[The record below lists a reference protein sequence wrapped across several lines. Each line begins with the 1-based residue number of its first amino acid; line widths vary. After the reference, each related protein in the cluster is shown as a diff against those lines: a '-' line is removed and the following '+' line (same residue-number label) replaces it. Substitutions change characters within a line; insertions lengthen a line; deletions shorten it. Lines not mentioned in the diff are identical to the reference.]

1 MAQVYGV
8 YDWHSLPL
16 KTVATLAAGLPEDS
30 RSVRAATGQ
39 AVDLKTMLLA
49 AITDRLSILIWQQT
63 KDAQKGKNKPKMI
76 LDTLGKDNTANEVKA
91 FASGAEF
98 EAARQ
103 RFFKG

>member
-1 MAQVYGV
+1 MYGV

-63 KDAQKGKNKPKMI
+63 KDAQKGKNKPKMV
-76 LDTLGKDNTANEVKA
+76 LDSLTQKPDEKQIMA
-91 FASGAEF
+91 FDSAAEF
-98 EAARQ
+98 EAVRQ
-103 RFFKG
+103 RFFK